1 MRRLLPADEGVDL
14 RSALLRLID
23 HGQAR
28 DNKWRALRTRVVLGY
43 AQSIARMGVSELA
56 MRAIYK
62 ARGHSGLH
70 EKWLT
75 GKVALSRVSAAKLDS
90 LAPGTL
96 ELFDLP
102 LFPLLSDSPVREA
115 DVFDLLSK
123 YRRAEVGLGD
133 LMPWK
138 FPDELQRLERRDF
151 SPVMSVTDTAN
162 LFLYGTPHS
171 FAVLLGVVRVA
182 ESRRD
187 IELHVRASQDLYR
200 ALPFILRAPWFKESR
215 EDFIALLNQL
225 RSRVLLSARLF
236 DVDWD
241 VVFRQESDLG
251 ISLCRWKRPR
261 CPASGRFADLEDP
274 ILPAE
279 IIPGVEAR
287 RRRVDA
293 ARRRATR
300 K

>member
-1 MRRLLPADEGVDL
+1 V
-14 RSALLRLID
+14 
-23 HGQAR
+23 R
-28 DNKWRALRTRVVLGY
+28 DNKWRAFRARVVLGY
-43 AQSIARMGVSELA
+43 AQNIAKMGVSELA
-56 MRAIYK
+56 MQAIYK
-62 ARGHSGLH
+62 DRDHSGLH
-70 EKWLT
+70 EKWLA
-75 GKVALSRVSAAKLDS
+75 GNVALSRASAAKLDS

-102 LFPLLSDSPVREA
+102 LFPLLSDIPVREA

-123 YRRAEVGLGD
+123 YRRAGVGLGD

-138 FPDELQRLERRDF
+138 FPDERQRLERRDF
-151 SPVMSVTDTAN
+151 SPVMSVTDTDN

-171 FAVLLGVVRVA
+171 FSVLLGVVRVA
-182 ESRRD
+182 EWRRD

-215 EDFIALLNQL
+215 EDFLALLHQL

-241 VVFRQESDLG
+241 VVSRQESDLA

-261 CPASGRFADLEDP
+261 CPDTGRFVDLEDP

-279 IIPGVEAR
+279 IIPGAEAR

-293 ARRRATR
+293 AKRRARR